1 MDTMPMFPFEQFEQ
15 DASQKQEDGIG
26 RDPAAVPARDR
37 TDDLASIG
45 EEHEPDRTEIAAPN
59 PQGSTEPD
67 AEATGTSEQVSV
79 RKTSPVFEATGLTGD
94 FELSDHAFAFPDTS
108 HEDIV
113 ALARDIEATGL
124 LEEIT
129 LAWPQEP
136 GGPPEIVDG
145 KRRLRACKTAGVEPT
160 YRLLR
165 REIDPRDYVWSKN
178 GESRDLEPSQKA
190 MAFALLFPKLPL
202 GRPPLLRE
210 NCRTSDN
217 YSSPTQGQGAKAKGV
232 SRDLINFAYKVAD
245 PNGRVAPEIRDAVR
259 DGTVSMNAALSEQVV
274 NASKEVQRQALSQVK
289 EGKSRT
295 IPRAIDEL
303 SKKRMQRD
311 HQTPSRLHTP
321 TTLGRRAEFHCGFVD
336 DLQRFVEPGRVD
348 LVIAHPP
355 EFVSMTYYSHI
366 AELADHAL
374 SEAGVLVVVVPAGAP
389 LHGIL
394 NRLHNKK
401 RGFEFIAEFSLL
413 SPIPFTDLGDPH
425 YTRVRRAALLVYGK
439 RGTILPAG
447 DDIILVPGPT
457 GDMAE
462 DDFMEIGDCLP
473 LVVHRFARTGQ
484 TVLFPTLSD
493 SRDAVAASLELGCT
507 VIGADQDQ
515 SVIDVI
521 VREASEPTQSAS
533 ADQESE

>member
-1 MDTMPMFPFEQFEQ
+1 MNTLEMFPLNEFEQTPRN
-15 DASQKQEDGIG
+15 DGDG
-26 RDPAAVPARDR
+26 TKAEAERVPNPRR
-37 TDDLASIG
+37 TGGPDDIG
-45 EEHEPDRTEIAAPN
+45 EPVPTKETAPI
-59 PQGSTEPD
+59 
-67 AEATGTSEQVSV
+67 
-79 RKTSPVFEATGLTGD
+79 FEATGITGE
-94 FELSDHAFAFPDTS
+94 FELDPIAKVFPEFPEGLGDLAANVEVNGLVEEPT
-108 HEDIV
+108 
-113 ALARDIEATGL
+113 LARTRG
-124 LEEIT
+124 
-129 LAWPQEP
+129 P
-136 GGPPEIVDG
+136 GSPLVVVDG
-145 KRRLRACKTAGVEPT
+145 KRRIRAAKMADVQITYKILRD
-160 YRLLR
+160 
-165 REIDPRDYVWSKN
+165 EIDPRAYVWAKN
-178 GESRDLEPSQKA
+178 AMRTHLEPSQRA
-190 MAFALLFPKLPL
+190 LAFAELFPKLPP
-202 GRPPLLRE
+202 GRPPLLRD
-210 NCRTSDN
+210 NCRNSDN
-217 YSSPTQGQGAKAKGV
+217 LPSPTQGQGAEDLGI
-232 SRDLINFAYKVAD
+232 SRDLISQAYSVAD
-245 PNGRVAPEIRDAVR
+245 PAGTVAPNVREAVR
-259 DGTVSMNAALSEQVV
+259 NGILTIHDVLQDNVG
-274 NASKEVQRQALSQVK
+274 NASKETQQEALSLVI
-289 EGKSRT
+289 EGRSTTISRAVDKLAEE
-295 IPRAIDEL
+295 R
-303 SKKRMQRD
+303 KQRD
-311 HQTPSRLHTP
+311 HVPYSELRPP
-321 TTLGRRAEFHCGFVD
+321 TRLGRRAEFHCGFVD

-348 LVIAHPP
+348 LVISHPP

-394 NRLHNKK
+394 NRLYHKK

-413 SPIPFTDLGDPH
+413 SPLAFTDLGDPH

-447 DDIILVPGPT
+447 DDIIVVPGPT